1 MVSFHSLLGLRT
13 GLSEMGTCRVDS
25 RKRQNSRHL
34 ALVAYEGRHEKGK
47 GLDEDPKTCFRVS
60 CRVAFVKLSWLLK
73 PKPNSNASHFRSSLY
88 TDVVLFFFVFFQNIF
103 IFYHVRSVDFKEK
116 IEGL

>member
-13 GLSEMGTCRVDS
+13 GFSEMGTCRVDS

-47 GLDEDPKTCFRVS
+47 GLGRGSQDVLSCKLSCCFRE
-60 CRVAFVKLSWLLK
+60 AFV
-73 PKPNSNASHFRSSLY
+73 
-88 TDVVLFFFVFFQNIF
+88 VVETKTK
-103 IFYHVRSVDFKEK
+103 FKRFAFS
-116 IEGL
+116 

>member
-1 MVSFHSLLGLRT
+1 MVSFHPLLGLRT
-13 GLSEMGTCRVDS
+13 GLSEMATCRVDS
-25 RKRQNSRHL
+25 CKRQNSRHL

-47 GLDEDPKTCFRVS
+47 GLGRGSKDVLSC
-60 CRVAFVKLSWLLK
+60 CRVAFVKLS
-73 PKPNSNASHFRSSLY
+73 SNASHFRSSLY

-103 IFYHVRSVDFKEK
+103 IFYHARSVDLKEK

>member
-1 MVSFHSLLGLRT
+1 MRWVLVGSIPVNAKTAAILHWWL
-13 GLSEMGTCRVDS
+13 MRVDTKKE
-25 RKRQNSRHL
+25 RDW
-34 ALVAYEGRHEKGK
+34 
-47 GLDEDPKTCFRVS
+47 DEDPKTCFRLS

-88 TDVVLFFFVFFQNIF
+88 TEVVLFFFVFFQNIF
-103 IFYHVRSVDFKEK
+103 IFYHARSVDFKEK